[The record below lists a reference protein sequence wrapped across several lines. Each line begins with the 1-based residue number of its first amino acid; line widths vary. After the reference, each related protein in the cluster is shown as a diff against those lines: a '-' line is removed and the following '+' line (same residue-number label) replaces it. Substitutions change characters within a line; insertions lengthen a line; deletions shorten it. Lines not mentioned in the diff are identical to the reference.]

1 MKPTL
6 TLTPATLAMGEKFT
20 ERMFAA
26 LTETELPQDQWC
38 GFVIGWV
45 YGQLRQRMT
54 TEETREVILHVLRS
68 AESQLRED
76 STKS

>member
-1 MKPTL
+1 MKPMM
-6 TLTPATLAMGEKFT
+6 TLTPAVLAMGEKFT
-20 ERMFAA
+20 ERMLAA
-26 LTETELPQDQWC
+26 LTETELPQDQWY

-54 TEETREVILHVLRS
+54 TEETREVILHVLRA

-76 STKS
+76 PTKS